1 MSRKPTAI
9 LEAKG
14 AYVKD
19 PQRRRK
25 SEPKPLRGIGEAR
38 PSRSCDYIKV
48 WDELVN
54 DIPPGVLF
62 CSDRVWLEIA
72 VTLLCEFRELGS
84 EFSGAKLNQL
94 QKALS
99 HLGMSPVDRTRI
111 VAEQEENSSKEDA
124 YFT

>member
-1 MSRKPTAI
+1 MNIKPTAI
-9 LEAKG
+9 KEASG
-14 AYVKD
+14 AYKKN
-19 PQRRRK
+19 PSRRK
-25 SEPKPLRGIGEAR
+25 KGEPQPLRGIGKAAE
-38 PSRSCDYIKV
+38 SRNVEYSAV

-72 VTLLCEFRELGS
+72 VTLLCEFRQMGS

-111 VAEQEENSSKEDA
+111 VAEQAEESSKEDE
-124 YFT
+124 YF